1 MAIQNLKATVN
12 SSSSS
17 IRANSIKH
25 VRDENLKTLLSKK
38 KLHLVLDLDNTI
50 LESSIFE
57 DLTKYDRDY
66 IQRSVGVKM
75 IEEKKLYQWV
85 CEGKGYKVRLSVFPD
100 VYLTKLRPY
109 VKTFLKEAS
118 KLFDKS
124 IFTLGNLAYTTKML
138 ELLDPERLYINSQVI
153 TREYVPLSTPWRK
166 GHDLLKS
173 HERVVLVVD
182 DAKDVWEANT
192 KNLIDIAPYGF
203 FDDESSDK
211 KSWTRKWEDESDKYG
226 ELARVLRELKK
237 IHKEFYNLEE
247 GEDYESRDVRDAIE
261 EVKRKFSLQG
271 TKQGMISQ
279 HAKETTSEID
289 ECFKSMDL
297 NCRRN
302 RLNRIQTSH
311 DVM

>member
-1 MAIQNLKATVN
+1 MAVQNLKATVN
-12 SSSSS
+12 SSSLIHPDS
-17 IRANSIKH
+17 IE
-25 VRDENLKTLLSKK
+25 RDANLKTLISKK

-50 LESSIFE
+50 LESAILE
-57 DLTKYDRDY
+57 TLTKYDQDY
-66 IQRSVGVKM
+66 LKRPVAVKLM
-75 IEEKKLYQWV
+75 EDKKLYIWDYEA
-85 CEGKGYKVRLSVFPD
+85 EGFKD
-100 VYLTKLRPY
+100 VYVTKLRPY

-118 KLFDKS
+118 TLFDIS
-124 IFTLGNLAYTTKML
+124 IFTLGNETYTRKML

-153 TREYVPLSTPWRK
+153 TREKVLLTRSWRK
-166 GHDLLKS
+166 GHHFLKS

-182 DAKDVWEANT
+182 DAKDVWEANA

-203 FDDESSDK
+203 FKDESSNK
-211 KSWTRKWEDESDKYG
+211 KSWTQKLADESEKYG

-271 TKQGMISQ
+271 TKDAMSQ
-279 HAKETTSEID
+279 HAKETTNEID

-302 RLNRIQTSH
+302 KLNRIQTSH
-311 DVM
+311 EVM